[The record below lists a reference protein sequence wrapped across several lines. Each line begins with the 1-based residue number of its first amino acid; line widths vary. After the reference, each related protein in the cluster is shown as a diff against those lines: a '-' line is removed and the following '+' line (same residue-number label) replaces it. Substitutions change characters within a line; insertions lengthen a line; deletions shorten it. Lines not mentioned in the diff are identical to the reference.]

1 MRENKVHKHVKQ
13 KETEGE
19 TSDELLGL
27 VQRKPCDLQA
37 VVWTDG
43 GDGQTV
49 GRMILSPAGD
59 SEGGTGG
66 LWEAEDRGNR
76 VSSVVCILKTQMTPN
91 LNICMHLLVYCKSNA
106 GFVYCTDQ

>member
-1 MRENKVHKHVKQ
+1 MDKRENKVNKHVKQ

-27 VQRKPCDLQA
+27 VQSKPCDLQA

-49 GRMILSPAGD
+49 RRMILNPAG
-59 SEGGTGG
+59 SRIEGT
-66 LWEAEDRGNR
+66 E
-76 VSSVVCILKTQMTPN
+76 
-91 LNICMHLLVYCKSNA
+91 
-106 GFVYCTDQ
+106 

>member
-1 MRENKVHKHVKQ
+1 MDMRENKVHKGHGGKSPHEKQ
-13 KETEGE
+13 KETQGE
-19 TSDELLGL
+19 TGDELLGL

-49 GRMILSPAGD
+49 GRMILNPASD

-66 LWEAEDRGNR
+66 LWEQSEFCGLYSHRW
-76 VSSVVCILKTQMTPN
+76 V
-91 LNICMHLLVYCKSNA
+91 
-106 GFVYCTDQ
+106 